1 MDQEL
6 PQGLATLLSAHEVAR
21 ILQLRVSSIYD
32 AVAKGRLP
40 AVKLWQGR
48 RRAVIRFRAEDI
60 TNFIEERRTVPT
72 ARRSRE
78 QR

>member
-1 MDQEL
+1 MTDDLRQNL
-6 PQGLATLLSAHEVAR
+6 PTLLCAHEVAQ

-48 RRAVIRFRAEDI
+48 RRAVIRFRREDI
-60 TNFIEERRTVPT
+60 EQFIERQRTIPAELKNRR
-72 ARRSRE
+72 R
-78 QR
+78 